1 MQLVQHF
8 RAHILQPLRRIR
20 KRLLK
25 AIAPDIDIPDNLPL
39 IGLKRTLRLGI
50 DGRHQVD
57 VGHRVRPSLGDGIPE
72 KKEDIIVF
80 PPLEP
85 VARTIL
91 LPIAGKAAP
100 AAAKERDK
108 PYHANFP
115 QADERGIKLFMIK
128 API

>member
-1 MQLVQHF
+1 M
-8 RAHILQPLRRIR
+8 
-20 KRLLK
+20 
-25 AIAPDIDIPDNLPL
+25 PDDLPL
-39 IGLKRTLRLGI
+39 ISLKRALRLGI

-57 VGHRVRPSLGDGIPE
+57 VGHRVRPPLGDGIPE
-72 KKEDIIVF
+72 EKEDIVVF

-85 VARTIL
+85 VTCTVL

-108 PYHANFP
+108 PYHAILP
-115 QADERGIKLFMIK
+115 QADERWIKLFVIK

>member
-1 MQLVQHF
+1 M
-8 RAHILQPLRRIR
+8 
-20 KRLLK
+20 
-25 AIAPDIDIPDNLPL
+25 PDDLPL
-39 IGLKRTLRLGI
+39 IGFIRTLRLGI
-50 DGRHQVD
+50 DGRHPID
-57 VGHRVRPSLGDGIPE
+57 VGDRVRPPLGDGIPE

-85 VARTIL
+85 AARTVL

-115 QADERGIKLFMIK
+115 QADERWIKLFVIK